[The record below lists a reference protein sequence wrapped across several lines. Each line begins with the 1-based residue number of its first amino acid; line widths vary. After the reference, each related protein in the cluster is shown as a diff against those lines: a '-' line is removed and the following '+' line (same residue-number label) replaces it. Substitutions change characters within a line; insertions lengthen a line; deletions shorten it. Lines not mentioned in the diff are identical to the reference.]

1 MAFML
6 TAAAIA
12 LMTGSD
18 LSLPLLMGKQMIIG
32 AAAGLC
38 FGFGVARLLSRN
50 ALDGSEART
59 LFLLSVMLLSYAV
72 PTILGGNGY
81 LGTYLCGIH
90 LGNAP
95 MPQKRNLVHFLMS

>member
-18 LSLPLLMGKQMIIG
+18 LSLPLLMERQMIIG

-38 FGFGVARLLSRN
+38 FGFGAARLLSRN
-50 ALDGSEART
+50 ALDAARPEPISPFRHAFILRRSYHT
-59 LFLLSVMLLSYAV
+59 WRQWLSGDLSLRDSSRKRAHATKAESGALF
-72 PTILGGNGY
+72 
-81 LGTYLCGIH
+81 
-90 LGNAP
+90 
-95 MPQKRNLVHFLMS
+95 

>member
-59 LFLLSVMLLSYAV
+59 LFLLSVMLFILRRSYHTWRQWLSGD
-72 PTILGGNGY
+72 LS
-81 LGTYLCGIH
+81 LRDSSR
-90 LGNAP
+90 
-95 MPQKRNLVHFLMS
+95 KRAHATKAESGALF